1 MCCKDLHELLL
12 HLIRSDILLS
22 DNKVVG
28 YERYNL
34 AAQEVGKTTSSD
46 HL

>member
-1 MCCKDLHELLL
+1 MGKHEEVEDFTCCKDLHELLL
-12 HLIRSDILLS
+12 HLIRSNILLS

-34 AAQEVGKTTSSD
+34 AA
-46 HL
+46 